1 MLSRGWLPRDYR
13 SLTLRAAYPSA
24 PMTHSESPTRTAGG
38 HRVRRRVRLA
48 DVPRLL
54 IGGVVQLG
62 ALFGG
67 RYQRV
72 EGAHVLVADGE
83 GRILVVR
90 STYMG
95 PGWMLPGGRV
105 ERGETPQ
112 AAAERETLEETGV
125 EVAVDRLL
133 LVEAY
138 RPKDVSFVFGARL
151 VGGALDPQLG
161 EISEVGWLSR
171 EELAGTS
178 PRLQSL
184 LALVDA
190 AGDRIAYRGPPG

>member
-1 MLSRGWLPRDYR
+1 
-13 SLTLRAAYPSA
+13 
-24 PMTHSESPTRTAGG
+24 
-38 HRVRRRVRLA
+38 
-48 DVPRLL
+48 
-54 IGGVVQLG
+54 QLG

-72 EGAHVLVADGE
+72 EGAHVLVEDDE

-105 ERGETPQ
+105 ERGETPHE
-112 AAAERETLEETGV
+112 AAERETQEETGL

-138 RPKDVSFVFGARL
+138 RPKDVSFVFGGR
-151 VGGALDPQLG
+151 VMGGALAPQLG
-161 EISEVGWLSR
+161 EIAEVGWLSR
-171 EELAGTS
+171 EELAGGS
-178 PRLQSL
+178 RRLHRL
-184 LALVDA
+184 LEMIDA

>member
-1 MLSRGWLPRDYR
+1 MTRADGPASTGDGLRRR
-13 SLTLRAAYPSA
+13 S
-24 PMTHSESPTRTAGG
+24 
-38 HRVRRRVRLA
+38 RVRLV

-54 IGGVVQLG
+54 VGGVVQLG

-72 EGAHVLVADGE
+72 EGAHILVEDAA

-90 STYMG
+90 TTYLG

-112 AAAERETLEETGV
+112 AAAERETREETGLQV
-125 EVAVDRLL
+125 TVDRLL

-138 RPKDVSFVFGARL
+138 RPKDVSFVFAGQLA
-151 VGGALDPQLG
+151 GGMLDPQAG
-161 EISEVGWLSR
+161 EIAEVGWLSR
-171 EELAGTS
+171 EELAATS
-178 PRLQSL
+178 PRLHRL
-184 LALVDA
+184 LQMIEA
-190 AGDRIAYRGPPG
+190 AGEGIAYRGPPG